1 MKKSILLA
9 SFLAVS
15 SFSVNAA
22 EIKFLCYQD
31 ANECDV
37 LEEMSSVWENSTGNT
52 VNFEKVGYDVVRDQL
67 ENQLEAGS
75 APDVARV
82 TNLGGLNQYYLDLT
96 PYVDAGKWETN
107 YGATLPW
114 YRKPSGDNGIY
125 GWQAQLTVTGPYVNV
140 TMFEDAGVYMPEE
153 GATWDDWADALRVVK
168 SELGLTA
175 GLAMDRTAHRCA
187 GPAFSYGAKFHENG
201 VPILVDD

>member
-9 SFLAVS
+9 SVLAAS

-96 PYVDAGKWETN
+96 PYVDAGNWEAN
-107 YGATLPW
+107 YGAT
-114 YRKPSGDNGIY
+114 
-125 GWQAQLTVTGPYVNV
+125 
-140 TMFEDAGVYMPEE
+140 
-153 GATWDDWADALRVVK
+153 
-168 SELGLTA
+168 
-175 GLAMDRTAHRCA
+175 
-187 GPAFSYGAKFHENG
+187 
-201 VPILVDD
+201 

>member
-1 MKKSILLA
+1 MRKSILLA
-9 SFLAVS
+9 SLLAVS
-15 SFSVNAA
+15 SFSANAA

-96 PYVDAGKWETN
+96 PYVDAGKWEDK
-107 YGATLPW
+107 LW
-114 YRKPSGDNGIY
+114 C
-125 GWQAQLTVTGPYVNV
+125 NV
-140 TMFEDAGVYMPEE
+140 
-153 GATWDDWADALRVVK
+153 
-168 SELGLTA
+168 
-175 GLAMDRTAHRCA
+175 AM
-187 GPAFSYGAKFHENG
+187 
-201 VPILVDD
+201 V